1 LSGDDLRRLA
11 GEQAALR
18 RVATLVARGMP
29 PEEVFAAVTREAGQV
44 LLASYAHLGRYQ
56 PGGPL
61 ISIAVWGSATD
72 GLPVG
77 SRWGL
82 GGNDLPTLVY
92 QTGRPARID
101 SYAEAS
107 SPLGAAARERGVG
120 SAAGAPVIVEGRLW
134 GALVIGTPSGNG
146 PLPGDAEARLAS
158 FTELV
163 AAAIANAETRAALA
177 RVAEEQAALR
187 RVATLAARGAAP
199 RGAIRGGHR
208 RR

>member
-1 LSGDDLRRLA
+1 VGP
-11 GEQAALR
+11 G
-18 RVATLVARGMP
+18 
-29 PEEVFAAVTREAGQV
+29 RE
-44 LLASYAHLGRYQ
+44 R
-56 PGGPL
+56 P
-61 ISIAVWGSATD
+61 
-72 GLPVG
+72 
-77 SRWGL
+77 
-82 GGNDLPTLVY
+82 PTLVY

-101 SYAEAS
+101 SYTEAS